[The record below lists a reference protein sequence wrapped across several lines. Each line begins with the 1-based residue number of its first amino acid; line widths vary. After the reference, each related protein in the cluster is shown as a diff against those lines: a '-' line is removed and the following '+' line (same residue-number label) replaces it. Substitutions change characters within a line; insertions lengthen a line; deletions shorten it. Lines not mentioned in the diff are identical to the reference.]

1 MDMTTKVKI
10 SLTRRLMMLGLGSA
24 SAIMMLGASE
34 GFAQGKAPTGPIE
47 ITSGTS
53 PGGTPDVLMRRAAKI
68 LNDEKII
75 TNPLVV
81 QNRTGGSWMVAAN
94 WVLNKK
100 GDENTVLTIAQ
111 PILTTPITQG
121 QPTVYDRL
129 TPISMFIQGDLMLVV
144 QPNSPANNLK
154 DFIATA
160 KQRERGIKVAGA
172 QAGST
177 DHMVT
182 GLVEKAGGVK
192 LNYIPFDGG
201 GAVQTAFLGG
211 NVDMIVLTPSEALP
225 LVKTNK
231 AKLLAVLSE
240 KRRTEADFKDVP
252 TAKEQGF
259 DIVWGQSWGLAGPP
273 DMNPELVKFWDD
285 AIQKL
290 VATNAWKDM
299 VKEMYLRSEVVPA
312 SQAKAH
318 MAQLHNEHLALL
330 RDLGLAK

>member
-1 MDMTTKVKI
+1 
-10 SLTRRLMMLGLGSA
+10 
-24 SAIMMLGASE
+24 
-34 GFAQGKAPTGPIE
+34 
-47 ITSGTS
+47 
-53 PGGTPDVLMRRAAKI
+53 
-68 LNDEKII
+68 
-75 TNPLVV
+75 
-81 QNRTGGSWMVAAN
+81 
-94 WVLNKK
+94 
-100 GDENTVLTIAQ
+100 
-111 PILTTPITQG
+111 
-121 QPTVYDRL
+121 
-129 TPISMFIQGDLMLVV
+129 
-144 QPNSPANNLK
+144 
-154 DFIATA
+154 
-160 KQRERGIKVAGA
+160 
-172 QAGST
+172 
-177 DHMVT
+177 
-182 GLVEKAGGVK
+182 
-192 LNYIPFDGG
+192 
-201 GAVQTAFLGG
+201 
-211 NVDMIVLTPSEALP
+211 MIVLTPSEALP

-312 SQAKAH
+312 SQVKAH